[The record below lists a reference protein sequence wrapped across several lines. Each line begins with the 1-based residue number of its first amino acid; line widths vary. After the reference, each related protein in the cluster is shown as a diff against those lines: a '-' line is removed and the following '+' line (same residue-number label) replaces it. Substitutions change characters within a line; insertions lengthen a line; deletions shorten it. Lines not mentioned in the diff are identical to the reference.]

1 MTSVISG
8 VLDLFAGT
16 RCAGCGLQGTLL
28 CASCSADLSRPP
40 RTTVPTPCPAGFP
53 PTWTVSPYDGVARAA
68 LLAHKEHGR
77 LALARPL
84 GLALAGAVRAAVVE
98 SRAGP
103 EVSVAIVPVPSRR
116 AVTRQR
122 GHDPLLRIARG
133 AGRVLRR
140 EGLAVSV
147 APVLR
152 QARRVA
158 DQAGLDRSARRA
170 NLAGSLQVPI
180 GLRPLLAGLAVVVV
194 DDVVTTGATLV
205 EAARALSVT
214 GRPVL
219 GAATIA
225 ATVRHAVRSV
235 PPSGLRVPTG
245 ETSD

>member
-1 MTSVISG
+1 MSFVSG
-8 VLDLFAGT
+8 LLDLFGGA
-16 RCAGCGLQGTLL
+16 RCAACGLPGALL
-28 CASCSADLSRPP
+28 CRDCAAELTQPP
-40 RTTVPTPCPAGFP
+40 HPTSPTPCPAGFP
-53 PTWTVSPYDGVARAA
+53 PTWAVTAYDGAVRAA

-84 GLALAGAVRAAVVE
+84 GAALAAAVRAVAE
-98 SRAGP
+98 PRAGP
-103 EVSVAIVPVPSRR
+103 MTTLVLVPVPSRP

-122 GHDPLLRIARG
+122 GHDPLLRIARS

-140 EGLAVSV
+140 DGFAATV

-152 QARRVA
+152 QGRRVA

-170 NLAGSLQVPI
+170 NLAGSLRVPRA
-180 GLRPLLAGLAVVVV
+180 LQPLVAGSAVVVV

-214 GRPVL
+214 GQPVL

-225 ATVRHAVRSV
+225 ATVRHAVTSVSRSE
-235 PPSGLRVPTG
+235 SRVPG
-245 ETSD
+245 AGTSD

>member
-8 VLDLFAGT
+8 LLDLFAGT
-16 RCAGCGLQGTLL
+16 RCAGCGLQGTML
-28 CASCSADLSRPP
+28 CADCLAELSQPARPA
-40 RTTVPTPCPAGFP
+40 VPTPCPAGFP
-53 PTWTVSPYDGVARAA
+53 PTWTVSTYDAVAQAA
-68 LLAHKEHGR
+68 VLAHKEHGR

-84 GLALAGAVRAAVVE
+84 GGALAGAVRAAVVE

-116 AVTRQR
+116 SVTRRR
-122 GHDPLLRIARG
+122 GHDPLLRVARV

-158 DQAGLDRSARRA
+158 DQAGLDRSARSA
-170 NLAGSLQVPI
+170 NLAGSLRVPP

-225 ATVRHAVRSV
+225 ATARHAVRSV
-235 PPSGLRVPTG
+235 PPAGLPVPTG
-245 ETSD
+245 DTSD